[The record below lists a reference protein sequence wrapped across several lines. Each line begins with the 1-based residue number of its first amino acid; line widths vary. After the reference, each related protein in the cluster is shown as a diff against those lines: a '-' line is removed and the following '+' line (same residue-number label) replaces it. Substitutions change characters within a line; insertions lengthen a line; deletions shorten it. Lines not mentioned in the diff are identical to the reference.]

1 MNYFRYRFQFTM
13 ENNDEVGQSFLLDK
27 EDEESMEESSA
38 SSEED
43 ETQEECVDHPS
54 EEEQLFSKSLTSTQ
68 ESRSDP
74 VMVNTVEELK
84 KVLVRDDKFKFVV
97 NVEVQKKYFHVF
109 APN

>member
-1 MNYFRYRFQFTM
+1 M

-27 EDEESMEESSA
+27 EDEESMEESSV

-68 ESRSDP
+68 ETRSDP
-74 VMVNTVEELK
+74 
-84 KVLVRDDKFKFVV
+84 DS
-97 NVEVQKKYFHVF
+97 VQNGSITFPPLNRTISPLITTNHPLFFYNNSSFTR
-109 APN
+109 

>member
-68 ESRSDP
+68 ETRSDP
-74 VMVNTVEELK
+74 DSVQNSEIEDSKDGEE
-84 KVLVRDDKFKFVV
+84 
-97 NVEVQKKYFHVF
+97 
-109 APN
+109 